1 MDLKRGQLPPSLLP
15 PLNEQMEA
23 SATII
28 TTLPGSLLT
37 NRNNTGGANKPQSNM
52 TPPLMLLTSLSLQG
66 RTSRTDSF
74 LSNGPATAAISTSGG
89 GRVSGGDFFSEAS
102 ASARGAIVE
111 SLARRIHQRSPRG
124 SYSCST
130 QTVRRFCRFCKFRYE
145 MTLLSILPPK
155 LHTRFPL
162 SSFVSVLALGF
173 LPRGVWHSLSVSH
186 TFSFFP
192 QVQKKPNCNNSG
204 L

>member
-1 MDLKRGQLPPSLLP
+1 
-15 PLNEQMEA
+15 MEA

-89 GRVSGGDFFSEAS
+89 GGRVCGGDFFSEAS

-111 SLARRIHQRSPRG
+111 SLARRIHRRSPRG

-145 MTLLSILPPK
+145 MTRLSILPPK